1 VVRRTKRRSLALLA
15 LTAAIAPLACGG
27 GEAGAS
33 EQATGEEDH
42 ARVVNVEVR
51 SVEARDFAERIQL
64 SGTVEANR
72 SVTLSSEE
80 SGVIRRLPVEK
91 GTTVAEGE
99 PVAAIDDRILRAQ
112 LEEARARAEL
122 ARETFER
129 NRQLFEEEAAISELR
144 FLETRAEADQAAA
157 SRDAL
162 RARLERT
169 TIRAPFA
176 GVLDDRLVEVGS
188 MVSPGTPVAR
198 LVDLDPIKVT
208 AGVPERYAAD
218 VQVGSTVSVT
228 FDVLED
234 QEYEGRLT
242 YVGAVVDRESRTFPV
257 EFSLPNPG
265 RVVKPEMVANVSLL
279 RRQLDDVVVVP
290 QGSLVRVEDGFVA
303 FVVEEDE
310 AGRPVA
316 RSRPVQLGPA
326 QRGLAVI
333 ESGLSPGERL
343 VVVGQQQVA
352 DGDRVRVVASS
363 PDEGAS

>member
-1 VVRRTKRRSLALLA
+1 MSNDVIRRTKRRSLALLA
-15 LTAAIAPLACGG
+15 LTAAIAPLACSG
-27 GEAGAS
+27 GEAGAA
-33 EQATGEEDH
+33 EQATGDDDH

-51 SVEARDFAERIQL
+51 PVESRDFVERIQL
-64 SGTVEANR
+64 TGTVEANR
-72 SVTLSSEE
+72 SVTLSAEE

-91 GTTVAEGE
+91 GTAVAEGE

-122 ARETFER
+122 ARETYER
-129 NRQLFEEEAAISELR
+129 NRELFEDEAAISELR
-144 FLETRAEADQAAA
+144 FLETRAQADQAAA

-162 RARLERT
+162 RERLDRT

-176 GVLDDRLVEVGS
+176 RILDDRLVEVGS

-218 VQVGSTVSVT
+218 VRVGSTVTVG
-228 FDVLED
+228 FDVLDD
-234 QEYEGRLT
+234 QEFEGRLT

-265 RVVKPEMVANVSLL
+265 RVVKPEMVANVSLR
-279 RRQLDDVVVVP
+279 RRQLEDVVVVP

-303 FVVEEDE
+303 FVAVEDE
-310 AGRPVA
+310 AGHLVA

-326 QRGLAVI
+326 QRDLAVI

-343 VVVGQQQVA
+343 IVMGQQQLT
-352 DGDRVRVVASS
+352 DGDRVRVVA
-363 PDEGAS
+363 